1 MTTAPSRRGDARTE
15 GVDTVLRGPSSPST
29 YPSLEEIV
37 RPYDAEEY
45 GLTVS
50 DGPTTVRLSYP
61 ALMAR
66 AEATATRLR
75 AAGVTPGTYVA
86 CTVSNDLGSVLTA
99 LGTWMAGGCLVSVPP
114 MPRDAHGLYTERFTP
129 VLARM
134 GCELY
139 VSDVDAGLLPIPPG
153 ARLLSQSALA
163 APAEGRSI
171 VPQLAVPDAALVQF
185 TSGSMGTPKGVVI
198 SREQLASQ
206 IQAGLAGMELEYG
219 RDRIVSWLPLYH
231 DMGLIA
237 MFLYGLAARIDVV
250 LMPPAS
256 FATRP
261 ASWLTTL
268 SRERATISA
277 APNFAFRLAA
287 AVPYEDGLDLSGMRA
302 CLSGGERIHWQ
313 ALLDFHRTAGPLGFP
328 WEAIQP
334 SYGLAE
340 GVVGTTSNPLGRGPV
355 LGPDGHVSLGVPLS
369 GNQLRLRTGLEPT
382 AIHLAGESRFSG
394 YQTADGFVPSAGDW
408 HDTGDAGFTHDG
420 ELFVLGRRNEVISL
434 SGHNVF
440 AEDAE
445 AVAHH
450 VGGRQV
456 RACAAF
462 RDPSDE
468 SRFALFVEVG
478 RTLAGAPDSAA
489 ALARDIRSSVSRTIG
504 TRITSVTVVRPGSI
518 PRTTSGKVQ
527 RAECR
532 GLTGNKG
539 FERRII
545 TELR

>member
-1 MTTAPSRRGDARTE
+1 MTTARSRRGATQPEDA
-15 GVDTVLRGPSSPST
+15 DTILRGPSSPST

-37 RPYDAEEY
+37 RPYDAKGY

-50 DGPTTVRLSYP
+50 DGASTIRLSYP
-61 ALMAR
+61 DLMAR
-66 AEATATRLR
+66 TAATAVRLR
-75 AAGVTPGTYVA
+75 EAGVTPGTYVA
-86 CTVSNDLGSVLTA
+86 CTVSNDLSSVLTA

-114 MPRDAHGLYTERFTP
+114 MSRDAQGLYAARFTP

-134 GCELY
+134 GCDLY
-139 VSDVDAGLLPIPPG
+139 VSDTDAGQLPIPPG
-153 ARLLSQSALA
+153 ARLVSQSALT
-163 APAEGRSI
+163 APAEDRHA
-171 VPQLAVPDAALVQF
+171 VPQFAIQDAALVQF

-206 IQAGLAGMELEYG
+206 IQAGIAGMELEQG

-231 DMGLIA
+231 DMGLVA

-261 ASWLTTL
+261 ASWLTAL
-268 SRERATISA
+268 SRERATVSA
-277 APNFAFRLAA
+277 APNFAYRLAA
-287 AVPYEDGLDLSGMRA
+287 AVPYEEGLDLSRMRA
-302 CLSGGERIHWQ
+302 SLSGGERIHWQ
-313 ALLDFHRTAGPLGFP
+313 TLSDFHRTAGPLGFP

-334 SYGLAE
+334 CYGLAE
-340 GVVGTTSNPLGRGPV
+340 SVVGTTSSPLGRGPV
-355 LGPDGHVSLGVPLS
+355 LGPGGHVSLGVPAS
-369 GNQLRLRTGLEPT
+369 GIQLRLRTGLEPT

-394 YQTADGFVPSAGDW
+394 YQTADGFVPSSGDW
-408 HDTGDAGFTHDG
+408 HDTSDSGFTHDG

-434 SGHNVF
+434 AGHNVF

-445 AVAHH
+445 AVAQN

-456 RACAAF
+456 RSCAAF
-462 RDPSDE
+462 RDPADE
-468 SRFALFVEVG
+468 DRFAMFVEVD
-478 RTLAGAPDSAA
+478 RTLVRAPDSAA
-489 ALARDIRSSVSRTIG
+489 DLARDIRSSVSHAIG
-504 TRITSVTVVRPGSI
+504 TRLTSVTVVRPGSI

-527 RAECR
+527 RSQCR
-532 GLTGNKG
+532 DLAGNEG
-539 FERRII
+539 FGRRVI